1 MEPLL
6 INDVINFQPLLWL
19 HQSLVQ
25 DVIRQQSGI
34 RQAILNSALM
44 QKYSLGVIAEEH
56 FLHPKVN
63 LFCENWFYLRQAAY
77 YMACYRHR
85 SAIMQS
91 STWHSLSAGARIFM
105 QCSLAASCA
114 VQITHQYQINIEA
127 LACREIMAL
136 AAGLPESVKK
146 RIALMFN
153 YLEQNDE
160 LIPSADI
167 NLFSMAIRHAKN
179 YPI

>member
-1 MEPLL
+1 MEPLS
-6 INDVINFQPLLWL
+6 INDVINFRPLLWL

-44 QKYSLGVIAEEH
+44 RKYSLDVITKEH
-56 FLHPKVN
+56 FSLPKVN

-91 STWHSLSAGARIFM
+91 ITWHSLSAGARIFM
-105 QCSLAASCA
+105 QCSLTANGA
-114 VQITHQYQINIEA
+114 VQINHRYQINIEA
-127 LACREIMAL
+127 LACREVMTL

-146 RIALMFN
+146 RVALMFN
-153 YLEQNDE
+153 YLAEDDE
-160 LIPSADI
+160 LIPSVDI
-167 NLFSMAIRHAKN
+167 NLFSMALIHAKN